1 MDYLYLGL
9 GSNLGDREKLLHQ
22 AIGMLTER
30 IGGLER
36 LSAFY
41 ETKPWGFCSPHPFLN
56 AVGVWRTA
64 KSPEELLR
72 ATQAVERELGRR
84 RKSVEGQYADR
95 PIDIDLLLYGG
106 RVIEADYG
114 SPEAGSGTVHLSL
127 PHPLMH
133 LRRFVMVH
141 PVLKKT
147 CREILQEI
155 TRLADKGK

>member
-41 ETKPWGFCSPHPFLN
+41 ETQPWGFCSTHPFLN

-72 ATQAVERELGRR
+72 VDARELQ
-84 RKSVEGQYADR
+84 K
-95 PIDIDLLLYGG
+95 
-106 RVIEADYG
+106 
-114 SPEAGSGTVHLSL
+114 GTV
-127 PHPLMH
+127 
-133 LRRFVMVH
+133 
-141 PVLKKT
+141 
-147 CREILQEI
+147 I
-155 TRLADKGK
+155 